1 MSSNRPAVMS
11 HGIINQNNPST
22 LPLLVPGII
31 PTCEASL
38 ICQLTFYTKRRE
50 TVGTDTVRC
59 VLLESPWEDTLKSQV
74 REDMTV
80 NSTCHTTSQHANS

>member
-1 MSSNRPAVMS
+1 MRSFTYFVSS
-11 HGIINQNNPST
+11 
-22 LPLLVPGII
+22 
-31 PTCEASL
+31 
-38 ICQLTFYTKRRE
+38 QLNTKRRE

-59 VLLESPWEDTLKSQV
+59 VLLESPWEDMLKSQV